1 MESMKNS
8 RRLVV
13 GILIS
18 LALLFL
24 SSCSDLLMQL
34 GEHGDA
40 RLGISEGLSVIL
52 QVQVTPETVVE
63 GSSVQVEQGT
73 LLSFSAVVDSS
84 DEELPLTYR
93 WFLDGEELTEA
104 TSGVTL
110 DEHTLELDTSALP
123 IGISE
128 VRVVGQESQLSV
140 FEQETLT
147 LTITKRSR

>member
-1 MESMKNS
+1 MK
-8 RRLVV
+8 RTQTL
-13 GILIS
+13 ITALLIS
-18 LALLFL
+18 LMLLSL

-40 RLGISEGLSVIL
+40 RLGISEGLSVTL

-93 WFLDGEELTEA
+93 WFLDGDELTESS
-104 TSGVTL
+104 TGVTL
-110 DEHTLELDTSALP
+110 DEYTLELDTENLTV
-123 IGISE
+123 GTSE
-128 VRVVGQESQLSV
+128 VRAWYKNHYAAYSNKKHSP
-140 FEQETLT
+140 
-147 LTITKRSR
+147 S

>member
-1 MESMKNS
+1 MK
-8 RRLVV
+8 RTQTL
-13 GILIS
+13 ITALLIS
-18 LALLFL
+18 LMLLSL

-40 RLGISEGLSVIL
+40 RLGISEGLSVTL

-93 WFLDGEELTEA
+93 WFLDGDELTESS
-104 TSGVTL
+104 TGVTL
-110 DEHTLELDTSALP
+110 DEYTLELDTENLTV
-123 IGISE
+123 GTSE
-128 VRVVGQESQLSV
+128 VRAVVQEPLRSV

-147 LTITKRSR
+147 LMITSRSR